1 MLCPRMQ
8 KQMEN
13 SILRYSE
20 LVRVLLNWQYHQRH
34 DCITDTPERHTA
46 TCFLETSNSKS
57 SSRFNN
63 FGFSSRFTFQ
73 RTLSLMRFLFYM
85 LLACSAV
92 VAGEQAAAAKELRL
106 NSFVHRSFDAHIHAQ
121 RVLRDRRSVDEER
134 GLPTVIEK
142 TKTLFSTKVTDKTLQ
157 RWAANKKSP
166 QHALIRLDLD
176 NAGKDLFTKAKFA
189 DWVSFMTKRNP
200 QNAEA
205 AMLSALMTRYSD
217 DVLSG
222 MLIAA
227 KKAPETKTIA
237 TNLQIQQLRGW
248 MKKGKTADDVF
259 NLFNLKGKATSLD
272 DLVSDGQFA
281 PWVTYV
287 TALNKGDP
295 KKTNMMV
302 VKTLTT
308 YNKKTHKGV
317 YDMLSASKNKQLA
330 ADLQRGQFDNWLAN
344 NVQFYDVSAMVGAK
358 GTPRGSPQRLFVK
371 DYVAAYN
378 KKHQL

>member
-1 MLCPRMQ
+1 
-8 KQMEN
+8 MEN

-227 KKAPETKTIA
+227 KKAPDTKTIA
-237 TNLQIQQLRGW
+237 TNLQIQQLRG
-248 MKKGKTADDVF
+248 
-259 NLFNLKGKATSLD
+259 
-272 DLVSDGQFA
+272 DGQFA